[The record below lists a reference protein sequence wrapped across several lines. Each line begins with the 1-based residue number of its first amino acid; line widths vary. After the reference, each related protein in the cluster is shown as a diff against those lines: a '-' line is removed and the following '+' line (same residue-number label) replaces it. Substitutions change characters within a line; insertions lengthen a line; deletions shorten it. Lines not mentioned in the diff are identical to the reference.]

1 MLSIVTTTARY
12 FLLLNM
18 PWLYLPWL
26 YLLWLYLLWLYL
38 PWLYLLWLYL
48 LWLYLLW
55 LYLLW
60 LYLLWQVR
68 YFLFLNMSLMGKR
81 QPITAAE
88 WLYILLLLSPL
99 LEEISQAQE
108 QGLHTWWRSSRNRV
122 DAVVLA
128 GLVCGCVLRVL
139 LARSVI
145 YHLAGAE
152 QLEFSPEQ
160 EERLLNACQMIV
172 AVASVMQSLKLILAL
187 ALTLARIPTLAQPQP

>member
-1 MLSIVTTTARY
+1 VLSIVTTTARY

-18 PWLYLPWL
+18 PWLYLLWL

-38 PWLYLLWLYL
+38 P
-48 LWLYLLW
+48 WLYLLW

-108 QGLHTWWRSSRNRV
+108 QGLH
-122 DAVVLA
+122 
-128 GLVCGCVLRVL
+128 
-139 LARSVI
+139 
-145 YHLAGAE
+145 
-152 QLEFSPEQ
+152 
-160 EERLLNACQMIV
+160 
-172 AVASVMQSLKLILAL
+172 
-187 ALTLARIPTLAQPQP
+187 